1 MGIIVLVLVQ
11 NINTFHPKPQIKQ
24 TNVDN
29 VWLIFFLGLLKL
41 GVNSDR
47 AHSCGPSGQVSNE
60 RQTCTK
66 GLTVLIF
73 KTHEQFSSGAPD
85 QTNKHQEDDFF
96 SIVSKI

>member
-47 AHSCGPSGQVSNE
+47 AHSCGSSGRGPNE
-60 RQTCTK
+60 RQTCTE
-66 GLTVLIF
+66 GLKILVC
-73 KTHEQFSSGAPD
+73 KTYEHISTQTPN
-85 QTNKHQEDDFF
+85 QTNKYVFF
-96 SIVSKI
+96 